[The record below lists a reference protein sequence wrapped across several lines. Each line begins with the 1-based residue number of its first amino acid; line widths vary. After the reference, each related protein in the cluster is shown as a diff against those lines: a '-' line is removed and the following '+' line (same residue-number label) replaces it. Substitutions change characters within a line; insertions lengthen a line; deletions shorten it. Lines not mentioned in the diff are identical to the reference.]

1 MRSRRIV
8 PLVIL
13 AAVALVAAGGAWAAP
28 VSLTLWTH
36 THAPANAYITK
47 LIAQYQS
54 ANPGVKIAYEPAADN
69 NTYEDKVLTALAS
82 GGGPDIFNE
91 GLSSMYTFAGLGQL
105 AEVTPDVLKA
115 MGYSSLAAFKND
127 YIPGIIDKL
136 LYEGKLYSVYR
147 EFNIFGLMLN
157 KSAFKRAGLDAAK
170 DYPRTWGDMLLLA
183 KRLTIWDGDKLVQTG
198 MYLPQ
203 WGADWTFIPMQSL
216 FLQNGASV
224 LGADGKSAITS
235 PASMKTFSY
244 FRSLARA
251 ENNAPIKYADDVWA
265 RFALGD
271 VAMYV
276 ASTWTMPLL
285 KDQAKGDARFSPSNF
300 MVVPYPKVPGADR
313 VHNPIQALVWSVNAR
328 SADVAASWKFVQW
341 MTSGARAVGWYNDVG
356 YLLPTKA
363 MMDMGKKDADVA
375 KFMDLAKD
383 ADVLFANPKY
393 NEIGAAVYSAWQA
406 SLTTDNDLGTILAT
420 ADKQINDALSQ

>member
-1 MRSRRIV
+1 MSPRRVLPFI
-8 PLVIL
+8 IF
-13 AAVALVAAGGAWAAP
+13 AALIAAGSAWAAP

-47 LIAQYQS
+47 LIAAYQS
-54 ANPGVKIAYEPAADN
+54 ANPGVTIAYEPAADN

-105 AEVTPDVLKA
+105 AEVTPTVLKA
-115 MGYSSLAAFKND
+115 MGYPSLAAFKND

-136 LYEGKLYSVYR
+136 LYQGKLYSVYR

-157 KSAFKRAGLDAAK
+157 KSAFKRAGLDATK
-170 DYPRTWGDMLLLA
+170 DYPKTWGDMLVLA
-183 KRLTIWDGDKLVQTG
+183 KRLTMWDGDKLVQTG

-216 FLQNGASV
+216 FLQNGARV
-224 LGADGKSAITS
+224 LDSSGKSAVSS
-235 PASMKTFSY
+235 PASMKTFAY

-251 ENNAPIKYADDVWA
+251 EDNAPIKYADDVWA

-285 KDQAKGDARFSPSNF
+285 KDQAKGDARFSPANF

-313 VHNPIQALVWSVNAR
+313 VHNPIQALVWSVNAK
-328 SADVAASWKFVQW
+328 SDNVDQAWKFVKW
-341 MTSGARAVGWYNDVG
+341 MTSGQQAVGWYNDVG

-363 MMDMGKKDADVA
+363 MMDMGKKNADVA
-375 KFMDLAKD
+375 KYLDLAKD

-406 SLTTDNDLGTILAT
+406 ALTTDNDLGGILSA
-420 ADKQINDALSQ
+420 ADRQINDALTQ

>member
-1 MRSRRIV
+1 MRSWR
-8 PLVIL
+8 
-13 AAVALVAAGGAWAAP
+13 AALSAAGP
-28 VSLTLWTH
+28 VNLTIWTH

-54 ANPGVKIAYEPAADN
+54 AHPDVKITYEPAADN

-82 GGGPDIFNE
+82 GGGPDIFNV

-115 MGYSSLAAFKND
+115 MGYSSLAAFKAD

-136 LYEGKLYSVYR
+136 LYQGKLYSVYR

-157 KSAFKRAGLDAAK
+157 KSAFKRAGLDATK

-183 KRLTIWDGDKLVQTG
+183 RRLTIWDGDKLVQTG

-203 WGADWTFIPMQSL
+203 WGADWTFIPMQPL

-224 LGADGKSAITS
+224 LDDSGKAALTS
-235 PASMKTFSY
+235 PASMKTFNY

-251 ENNAPIKYADDVWA
+251 ENNAPIKFADDVWT

-285 KDQAKGDARFSPSNF
+285 KDQAKGDPRFSPANF
-300 MVVPYPKVPGADR
+300 MVVPYPEGSRRGQGPQPHPGPR
-313 VHNPIQALVWSVNAR
+313 VERQRQERQRQRGVEVRAVDDLGRRRP
-328 SADVAASWKFVQW
+328 SAGTT
-341 MTSGARAVGWYNDVG
+341 TSGISCPRR
-356 YLLPTKA
+356 P
-363 MMDMGKKDADVA
+363 
-375 KFMDLAKD
+375 
-383 ADVLFANPKY
+383 
-393 NEIGAAVYSAWQA
+393 
-406 SLTTDNDLGTILAT
+406 
-420 ADKQINDALSQ
+420 

>member
-1 MRSRRIV
+1 MARRMV
-8 PLVIL
+8 LLFSCMALL
-13 AAVALVAAGGAWAAP
+13 AAGSAWAAGP
-28 VSLTLWTH
+28 VSLTIWTH

-54 ANPGVKIAYEPAADN
+54 AHPGVTINYEPAADN

-82 GGGPDIFNE
+82 GGGPDVFNV

-105 AEVTPDVLKA
+105 AEVTPQVLKA

-136 LYEGKLYSVYR
+136 LYNGKLYSVYR

-157 KSAFKRAGLDAAK
+157 KSAFKRAGLDATK
-170 DYPRTWGDMLLLA
+170 DYPKTWGDMLVLG
-183 KRLTIWDGDKLVQTG
+183 KRLTLWDGDKLVQTG

-224 LGADGKSAITS
+224 LDASGSAAAITS
-235 PASMKTFSY
+235 DASMRTFNY

-251 ENNAPIKYADDVWA
+251 ENNAPIKFADDVWA

-285 KDQAKGDARFSPSNF
+285 KDQAKGDARFSPANF
-300 MVVPYPKVPGADR
+300 IVVPYPRVPGADR

-328 SADVAASWKFVQW
+328 SDNVSEAWKFIQW
-341 MTSGARAVGWYNDVG
+341 MTSGQQAVGWYNEVG

-363 MMDMGKKDADVA
+363 MMDMGKRNADVA
-375 KFMDLAKD
+375 KFLALAND
-383 ADVLFANPKY
+383 ADLLFANPKY

-406 SLTTDNDLGTILAT
+406 ALTTDNDLSGILGTA
-420 ADKQINDALSQ
+420 AQQINDALNH